1 MERDIFVHQPAV
13 LMRFGDTA
21 HIFFDL
27 DRTLWDFERN
37 SAETLRELFDG
48 LKLGHAGIPD
58 AEAFVRLY
66 IEKNDLCWAL
76 YRENKISK
84 DRLRTERFV
93 LALAAFGIHDDALAL
108 ELAETYVERSPLKTG
123 LLPHTLETLAYLAK
137 KYTLHIITNGFEEV
151 QHIKLKQSG
160 LEPYFKTVT
169 TSERAGCKKPDAQ
182 IFRHALAVAGAYT
195 FNSLMVGDDFAV
207 DVAGALAAGLKAIHF
222 APDPNVLTPQGVPR
236 IYDLQELRQ
245 WL

>member
-1 MERDIFVHQPAV
+1 MPFSDV
-13 LMRFGDTA
+13 A

-37 SAETLRELFDG
+37 SAETLGELFAE
-48 LKLGHAGIPD
+48 LKLNYAGIPD
-58 AEAFVRLY
+58 AKTFIDTY
-66 IEKNDLCWAL
+66 IQKNDLCWAL
-76 YRENKISK
+76 YRQNKISK
-84 DRLRTERFV
+84 DRLRVERFV
-93 LALAAFGIHDDALAL
+93 MALAEFQIQDDTLAH
-108 ELAETYVERSPLKTG
+108 ELAEKYVERSPLKTG
-123 LLPHTLETLAYLAK
+123 LFPHTLETLTYLTE

-182 IFRHALAVAGAYT
+182 IFKHAMAVAGAYS
-195 FNSLMVGDDFAV
+195 FNSLMIGDDYEV
-207 DVAGALAAGLKAIHF
+207 DVVGALGVGMQAIHF
-222 APDPNVLTPQGVPR
+222 VPDSAEVSRDDVHR
-236 IYDLQELRQ
+236 VYDLRELRQ

>member
-1 MERDIFVHQPAV
+1 
-13 LMRFGDTA
+13 MRFSDTA

-37 SAETLRELFDG
+37 SAETLGELFDE
-48 LKLGHAGIPD
+48 LKLGYAGIPD
-58 AEAFVRLY
+58 AKTFIRLY
-66 IEKNDLCWAL
+66 IEKNDACWAL
-76 YRENKISK
+76 YRQNKMSK
-84 DRLRTERFV
+84 DRLRVERFV
-93 LALAAFGIHDDALAL
+93 MALAEFRIQDDVLAH
-108 ELAETYVERSPLKTG
+108 EMAEKYVERSPLKTS
-123 LLPHTLETLAYLAK
+123 LFPHTLETLAYLAD

-182 IFRHALAVAGAYT
+182 IFRHAMAVAGAYA
-195 FNSLMVGDDFAV
+195 FNSLMVGDDWDV
-207 DVAGALAAGLKAIHF
+207 DIAGALDAGMQAVHF
-222 APDPNVLTPQGVPR
+222 APETSVASSAKQPTIN
-236 IYDLQELRQ
+236 DLQELRK